1 MTYQVSIFLEN
12 KIGHFERITKILRE
26 ASVNIRTMTLNN
38 TASGWGILNLV
49 VDHPER
55 AFEALTAQGVS
66 AALREIIILRMEDK
80 PGGLDE
86 ILRKIAEAG
95 INFENAY
102 GINRGK
108 YAFLI
113 VDVGNVED
121 ACEKMKEVGVEP
133 LTAEESYMKN

>member
-12 KIGHFERITKILRE
+12 KIGHFERITRILRDV
-26 ASVNIRTMTLNN
+26 SVNIRSMTLNS

-49 VDHPER
+49 VDNPEK
-55 AFEALTAQGVS
+55 ACETLTSYGVS
-66 AALREIIILRMEDK
+66 AVLREIIILSMEDK

-102 GINRGK
+102 GINNSK
-108 YAFLI
+108 HAFLI
-113 VDVGNVED
+113 IDVGSVDD
-121 ACEKMKEVGVEP
+121 ARAKMIKVGVTP
-133 LTAEESYMKN
+133 LTDEESYLIK

>member
-12 KIGHFERITKILRE
+12 KIGHFERITGILRE
-26 ASVNIRTMTLNN
+26 ACVNIRTMTLNN

-49 VDHPER
+49 VDYPER
-55 AFEALTAQGVS
+55 AFEALTVQGVS

-80 PGGLDE
+80 PGGLDD

-102 GINRGK
+102 GINRNN

-113 VDVGNVED
+113 IDVGNVED
-121 ACEKMKEVGVEP
+121 ARKKMQQVGVEP